1 MAKQRV
7 IYIHGFN
14 SSPESFKAQQ
24 FGRYLAEHHDVEY
37 LVPKLNH
44 EPREI
49 LLTLEALITA
59 NTKLIGSSLGGYF
72 ATILSERYQLP
83 AVVVNPAV
91 APFDL
96 MHDYL
101 GTQYNPYQGYYYD
114 VTERHVDQL
123 KQFYIANLSQPE
135 LILLLQQTGDEV
147 LDFSQAVDY
156 YKNCRQHVEF
166 AGDHSFIGFERYFP
180 VIVDFL
186 KIS

>member
-24 FGRYLAEHHDVEY
+24 FGRYLKTHFDVDY
-37 LVPKLNH
+37 RVPKLNH

-49 LLTLEALITA
+49 LITLEQLITP

-72 ATILSERYQLP
+72 ATFLSQRYQLP

-91 APFDL
+91 APFTL
-96 MHDYL
+96 MEDYL
-101 GTQYNPYQGYYYD
+101 GEQYNPYQDYTYQVTVQH
-114 VTERHVDQL
+114 VTELRQL
-123 KQFYIANLSQPE
+123 YTPSINQPE
-135 LILLLQQTGDEV
+135 LLLLLQQMGDEV
-147 LDFSQAVDY
+147 LDFSEAVDY
-156 YKNCRQHVEF
+156 YKTCRQHVEF

-180 VIVDFL
+180 DIVDFL